1 MAKTTEVIPNPLE
14 DENKGVEQQAAI
26 KSVAGIPVHVTP
38 PLSKRA
44 CSPRARTEV
53 AEGWSMPV

>member
-14 DENKGVEQQAAI
+14 DENKGVEQAAI

-38 PLSKRA
+38 PLPNVLSRKTTVLDDGVTVRED
-44 CSPRARTEV
+44 R
-53 AEGWSMPV
+53 